1 MEKTVP
7 FEGKLWLVGAGPGD
21 PDLLTLRAARLLTTA
36 DLVVHDGL
44 VGDGVLALI
53 PAHIERISVAKQRS
67 RHTMKQDLINELLVR
82 ETLAGKQVVRLKGGD
97 PFIFGRGGEELEAA
111 RNAGVACEVVP
122 GITAAA
128 GCAAQAG
135 LPLTHREDASAVSFV
150 AGQCKDL
157 TDQDWSGLAGH
168 GRTLVIYMGLASAT
182 AIADKLIADGV
193 SPGLPVAVVERGTT
207 ADARVLRTLLTDLGD
222 LVIREKVQSPS
233 LIIVGKVWWT
243 GADWSLHIEDAA
255 DVGEAGEAILAAE
268 EGARRVNAPYIIN
281 GEATADGPRPA
292 HIKDR
297 IRALG
302 PTVRPDLTLKPAD
315 PAAGDWVI

>member
-1 MEKTVP
+1 MSATARYRPLSPRIRPLPAPAILPSPPSIKPALRFRGAQTMLLAMEKSLP
-7 FEGKLWLVGAGPGD
+7 SPGKLWLVGAGPGD
-21 PDLLTLRAARLLTTA
+21 PDLLTLRAARLLASA

-53 PAHIERISVAKQRS
+53 PAHVERISVAKQRS
-67 RHTMKQDLINELLVR
+67 RHTMKQELINELLVR
-82 ETLAGKQVVRLKGGD
+82 ETLAGRQVVRLKGGD

-111 RNAGVACEVVP
+111 REAGVPCEVVP

-168 GRTLVIYMGLASAT
+168 GRTLVIYMGLATAS

-193 SPGLPVAVVERGTT
+193 SPDLPVAVVERGTT
-207 ADARVLRTLLTDLGD
+207 KDARVLRTLLTDLGD
-222 LVIREKVQSPS
+222 LVVREKVASPA
-233 LIIVGKVWWT
+233 LIIVGKVAARADALDCL
-243 GADWSLHIEDAA
+243 GAPGVAQNIE
-255 DVGEAGEAILAAE
+255 
-268 EGARRVNAPYIIN
+268 N
-281 GEATADGPRPA
+281 
-292 HIKDR
+292 
-297 IRALG
+297 IRDF
-302 PTVRPDLTLKPAD
+302 T
-315 PAAGDWVI
+315 

>member
-1 MEKTVP
+1 MRAAPAHLRSMEKTLP
-7 FEGKLWLVGAGPGD
+7 PAGKLWLVGAGPGD
-21 PDLLTLRAARLLTTA
+21 PDLLTLRAARLLESA

-53 PAHIERISVAKQRS
+53 PRHVERISVAKQRS
-67 RHTMKQDLINELLVR
+67 RHTMKQELINELLVR
-82 ETLAGKQVVRLKGGD
+82 ETRAGKQVVRLKGGD
-97 PFIFGRGGEELEAA
+97 PFIFGRGGEELDAA
-111 RNAGVACEVVP
+111 REAGVACEVVP

-168 GRTLVIYMGLASAT
+168 GRTLVIYMGLATAT

-193 SPGLPVAVVERGTT
+193 SPDLPVAVVERGTT

-222 LVIREKVQSPS
+222 LVAREKVQSPA
-233 LIIVGKVWWT
+233 LIIVGKVAAR
-243 GADWSLHIEDAA
+243 ADALDCLGTPGVAA
-255 DVGEAGEAILAAE
+255 Q
-268 EGARRVNAPYIIN
+268 
-281 GEATADGPRPA
+281 
-292 HIKDR
+292 
-297 IRALG
+297 IRDF
-302 PTVRPDLTLKPAD
+302 T
-315 PAAGDWVI
+315 

>member
-1 MEKTVP
+1 MRAVAAHLRCMEKTP
-7 FEGKLWLVGAGPGD
+7 PSSGKLWLVGAGPGD
-21 PDLLTLRAARLLTTA
+21 PDLLTLRAARLLESA

-44 VGDGVLALI
+44 VGEGVLALI
-53 PAHIERISVAKQRS
+53 PAHVERISVAKQRS

-97 PFIFGRGGEELEAA
+97 PFIFGRGGEELDAA
-111 RNAGVACEVVP
+111 RKSGVAVEVVP

-168 GRTLVIYMGLASAT
+168 GRTLVIYMGLATAT

-193 SPGLPVAVVERGTT
+193 SPDLPVAVIERGTT
-207 ADARVLRTLLTDLGD
+207 ADARVMRTLLTDLGD
-222 LVIREKVQSPS
+222 LVAREKVQSPS
-233 LIIVGKVWWT
+233 LIIVGKVASRADALDCL
-243 GADWSLHIEDAA
+243 GAPG
-255 DVGEAGEAILAAE
+255 VAE
-268 EGARRVNAPYIIN
+268 Q
-281 GEATADGPRPA
+281 
-292 HIKDR
+292 
-297 IRALG
+297 IRDF
-302 PTVRPDLTLKPAD
+302 T
-315 PAAGDWVI
+315 

>member
-1 MEKTVP
+1 MVKTLP
-7 FEGKLWLVGAGPGD
+7 SAGKLWLVGAGPGD
-21 PDLLTLRAARLLTTA
+21 PDLLTLRAARLIESA

-53 PAHIERISVAKQRS
+53 PAHVERVSVAKQRS
-67 RHTMKQDLINELLVR
+67 RHTMKQALINELIVR
-82 ETLAGKQVVRLKGGD
+82 EARAGKQVVRLKGGD
-97 PFIFGRGGEELEAA
+97 PFIFGRGGEDLEAA
-111 RNAGVACEVVP
+111 RAAGVACEVVP

-168 GRTLVIYMGLASAT
+168 GRTLVIYMGLATAS

-193 SPGLPVAVVERGTT
+193 SPGLPVAVVERGTS

-222 LVIREKVQSPS
+222 LVARERVASPA
-233 LIIVGKVWWT
+233 LIIVGQVAARADALDCL
-243 GADWSLHIEDAA
+243 GAPGIS
-255 DVGEAGEAILAAE
+255 
-268 EGARRVNAPYIIN
+268 
-281 GEATADGPRPA
+281 TAL
-292 HIKDR
+292 KDMSCES
-297 IRALG
+297 
-302 PTVRPDLTLKPAD
+302 
-315 PAAGDWVI
+315 

>member
-1 MEKTVP
+1 MEKP
-7 FEGKLWLVGAGPGD
+7 LISAGKLWLVGAGPGD
-21 PDLLTLRAARLLTTA
+21 PDLLTLRAARLLESA

-44 VGDGVLALI
+44 VGEDVLALI
-53 PAHIERISVAKQRS
+53 PPHVERVSVAKQRS
-67 RHTMKQDLINELLVR
+67 RHTMKQEMINELLVR

-97 PFIFGRGGEELEAA
+97 PFIFGRGGEELDAA
-111 RNAGVACEVVP
+111 REAGVACEVVP

-168 GRTLVIYMGLASAT
+168 GRTLVIYMGLATAS

-207 ADARVLRTLLTDLGD
+207 RDARVLRTLLTDLGD
-222 LVIREKVQSPS
+222 LVAREKVASPA
-233 LIIVGKVWWT
+233 LIIVGKVAARADALDCL
-243 GADWSLHIEDAA
+243 GAPGVAQNIEN
-255 DVGEAGEAILAAE
+255 I
-268 EGARRVNAPYIIN
+268 
-281 GEATADGPRPA
+281 
-292 HIKDR
+292 
-297 IRALG
+297 
-302 PTVRPDLTLKPAD
+302 
-315 PAAGDWVI
+315 GDFT